1 MIRVATA
8 LPLAVRRSSGW
19 APRTPAILIT
29 FSCLNGLVIGVSPC
43 VCRLL
48 TAFCFRWRD
57 RHPHKR
63 EPQTAVRRSC
73 AQSVITGSN
82 GYPLGTNT
90 SGCRRERRSAAK
102 QGTVWGNEKVQW
114 SGAGDK
120 ETSEESMRRW
130 RKAQREDVRGVGRSW
145 HVG

>member
-57 RHPHKR
+57 RHQR
-63 EPQTAVRRSC
+63 GLSD
-73 AQSVITGSN
+73 GSK
-82 GYPLGTNT
+82 TH
-90 SGCRRERRSAAK
+90 S
-102 QGTVWGNEKVQW
+102 
-114 SGAGDK
+114 
-120 ETSEESMRRW
+120 
-130 RKAQREDVRGVGRSW
+130 GRSGDLGGPEGGRDLP
-145 HVG
+145 HGSFLTRRAGLVAYANRKNRAAALQAMADTGERNDQTTTQARASDSRTSVVRTKRHHR